1 MLNEKGYDY
10 LKHQLLYLGFG
21 EEIAIPLRQKMEEG
35 LAEFTLPHTRQFGQ
49 DETHSMLHFSKSEQ
63 DKTFFNRF
71 EVTLRQPGKED
82 LKQTFFVG
90 KEFNY
95 TLQERYNMMDGRYV
109 YREQPKMVKIE
120 EGGTSKMVPSSETYF
135 SWRGLDFKQSDQH
148 GNFMPKTM
156 FWNHEKELVKYPI
169 SELAEQY
176 DYMRLIT
183 SLEKGNKAT
192 VTVIKDGREIKAAV
206 SANPRMMRFDFY
218 DANGRAMT
226 VRPVQK
232 QTLSQAEKPDQAPG
246 QQSQVQDKKQK
257 AKTELTAGEK
267 NDKAEQ
273 KKRGMRI

>member
-1 MLNEKGYDY
+1 M
-10 LKHQLLYLGFG
+10 KHQLLYLGFG

>member
-1 MLNEKGYDY
+1 MLNEKSYDY
-10 LKHQLLYLGFG
+10 LKNQLLYLGFG
-21 EEIAIPLRQKMEEG
+21 EEIAIPLRKKMEEG
-35 LAEFTLPHTRQFGQ
+35 LTEFTLPHTRLFGQ
-49 DETHSMLHFSKSEQ
+49 DETHSVLHFSKSEK
-63 DKTFFNRF
+63 DMTFFNRF

-82 LKQTFFVG
+82 LRQTFFVG

-109 YREQPKMVKIE
+109 YREQPKMIKIE
-120 EGGTSKMVPSSETYF
+120 EGSTAKMVPSGETYF
-135 SWRGLDFKQSDQH
+135 SWKGLDFKQSDQH

-169 SELAEQY
+169 GELAEQY
-176 DYMRLIT
+176 DYMRLVT

-192 VTVIKDGREIKAAV
+192 VTLIKDGKEIKAAV

-226 VRPVQK
+226 VKTAQK
-232 QTLSQAEKPDQAPG
+232 QTLSQAEKPDQTPG
-246 QQSQVQDKKQK
+246 QQSQAQDKKPK

-267 NDKAEQ
+267 NNQAEQ